1 MTGDHVGRWN
11 QSFLEEPRD
20 YRFGHHAGADE
31 GDAHVG
37 QGIRVGERVVLSR
50 VGEIGHVHPPLVA
63 LCHHCTEGSRT
74 ATHRRRP
81 RTTYVRKRVTVPN
94 RLAAETSPYLLQ
106 HAENPVDWYPWG
118 EEALARAREEDKPIL
133 VSVGYSACHWC
144 HVMEHES
151 FENEEIAATMNDLFV
166 NIKVDREERP
176 DLDSLYMSAVQS
188 MTGHGGWPLNV
199 FLTPDG
205 TPFYGGTYFLPDDRM
220 GMPGFPKVLEA
231 VSSAFQ
237 ERREEVEENAQ
248 QIRDLLRRATQAL
261 PKPGDLTP
269 EVLTEAAEQLAQS
282 FDARN
287 GGFGGAPK
295 FPQPAALEFLLRQ
308 DKRGGGQR
316 EAIMVQRTLDRMA
329 SGGIYDHIGGGFHR
343 YAVDAVWLV
352 PHFEKMLYDNAQLA
366 SAYLAG
372 FQAYGDDRYRR
383 VAEETL
389 DFVARELT
397 HPEGGFFA
405 TLDADTA
412 GHEGL
417 FYTWTSDELDEARGE
432 QDTPIATLWFN
443 VEPGGNFE
451 GRTVLATPRTPADVA
466 DRLGIAE
473 SVLIESLGRIKGR
486 LLEVREHRERPGRDE
501 KVITSW
507 NGLMLRAF
515 ADGSRILDRH
525 DSRDIAV
532 RNAEFVLEHLQR
544 DGRLLRSWKAGDARI
559 GGFLEDYA
567 FFIDGLLALYR
578 ATLEIR
584 WLDEAIRLADLV
596 VAEFSDPDGPGFYD
610 TNSSHETP
618 VARPRDLQDGAI
630 PSGNS
635 VAADVLLRLGA
646 MTGNDDYSGRASELL
661 RTMTSTMR
669 EHPLATGRYLGAA
682 DFYLGPVKEVALAG
696 ERDSSE
702 LQALLDAIYDRFE
715 PNVIAGYV
723 DPNRGDLTD
732 RLPFLQDR
740 PPRDGQATAYIC
752 EHFACLPPVH
762 EPDALMRQL
771 TEGTGISWRD
781 F

>member
-1 MTGDHVGRWN
+1 M
-11 QSFLEEPRD
+11 S
-20 YRFGHHAGADE
+20 
-31 GDAHVG
+31 
-37 QGIRVGERVVLSR
+37 
-50 VGEIGHVHPPLVA
+50 
-63 LCHHCTEGSRT
+63 
-74 ATHRRRP
+74 
-81 RTTYVRKRVTVPN
+81 N

-118 EEALARAREEDKPIL
+118 DEALAKARKEDKPIL

-151 FENEEIAATMNDLFV
+151 FENAEIAATMNDLFV

-205 TPFYGGTYFLPDDRM
+205 TPFYGGTYFPPDDRM

-231 VSSAFQ
+231 VASAFR

-248 QIRDLLRRATQAL
+248 QIRELLRRATKEL
-261 PKPGDLTP
+261 PKPDELTP
-269 EVLTEAAEQLAQS
+269 EVLAEASEQLGQS

-329 SGGIYDHIGGGFHR
+329 SGGIYDQIGGGFHR

-366 SAYLAG
+366 SVFLAG
-372 FQAYGDDRYRR
+372 YQAYDDDRYRQ

-389 DFVARELT
+389 DFVKRELT
-397 HPEGGFFA
+397 DPDGGFYA

-417 FYTWTSDELDEARGE
+417 FYTWTAAELDEVLGEDAAVAR
-432 QDTPIATLWFN
+432 LWFN
-443 VEPGGNFE
+443 VEPDGNFE
-451 GRTVLATPRTPADVA
+451 GRTVLATPRTAADVA
-466 DRLGIAE
+466 DRLGIIETALTE
-473 SVLIESLGRIKGR
+473 SVTRIKRR
-486 LLEVREHRERPGRDE
+486 LLEVREERERPGRDE
-501 KVITSW
+501 KVITGW

-515 ADGSRILDRH
+515 ADGSRILE
-525 DSRDIAV
+525 RDDFREVAV
-532 RNAEFVLEHLQR
+532 RNAEFVLKRLQR
-544 DGRLLRSWKAGDARI
+544 DGRLLRSWKDGDARI

-578 ATLEIR
+578 ATLDAR
-584 WLDEAIRLADLV
+584 WLDEAIRLAILM
-596 VAEFSDPDGPGFYD
+596 VAEFGDPDGPGFYD
-610 TNSSHETP
+610 TSSSHETP
-618 VARPRDLQDGAI
+618 VARPRDLHDGAT
-630 PSGNS
+630 PAGNS

-661 RTMTSTMR
+661 RTMASTMR
-669 EHPLATGRYLGAA
+669 EHPLATGRYLSAA

-696 ERDSSE
+696 DRDSPE
-702 LQALLDAIYDRFE
+702 LKALVDALYDGFQ

-723 DPNRGDLTD
+723 DQDRADLAE

-740 PPRDGQATAYIC
+740 PPREGRATAYVC

-762 EPDALMRQL
+762 DPEALLRQL
-771 TEGTGISWRD
+771 AEGTGISWRD

>member
-1 MTGDHVGRWN
+1 V
-11 QSFLEEPRD
+11 S
-20 YRFGHHAGADE
+20 
-31 GDAHVG
+31 
-37 QGIRVGERVVLSR
+37 
-50 VGEIGHVHPPLVA
+50 
-63 LCHHCTEGSRT
+63 
-74 ATHRRRP
+74 
-81 RTTYVRKRVTVPN
+81 N

-118 EEALARAREEDKPIL
+118 DEALAKAREEDKPIL

-151 FENEEIAATMNDLFV
+151 FENEAIAATMNDLFV

-176 DLDSLYMSAVQS
+176 DLDSLYMAAVQS

-205 TPFYGGTYFLPDDRM
+205 TPFYGGTYFPPDDRM

-231 VSSAFQ
+231 VASAFR
-237 ERREEVEENAQ
+237 ERRAEVEENAQ
-248 QIRDLLRRATQAL
+248 QIRELLRRATTEL
-261 PKPGDLTP
+261 PKPDDLTP
-269 EVLTEAAEQLAQS
+269 EILTAASEQLAQS

-329 SGGIYDHIGGGFHR
+329 SGGIYDQIGGGFHR

-366 SAYLAG
+366 SVYLAG
-372 FQAYGDDRYRR
+372 FQAYGNDRYRQA
-383 VAEETL
+383 AEETL

-397 HPEGGFFA
+397 DFRGGFYA

-417 FYTWTSDELDEARGE
+417 FYTWTGEELDETLSPEDAA
-432 QDTPIATLWFN
+432 IAKLWFN

-451 GRTVLATPRTPADVA
+451 GRTVLAAPRTAADVA
-466 DRLGIAE
+466 DRLGFTE
-473 SVLIESLGRIKGR
+473 SALIESLARIKRR
-486 LLEVREHRERPGRDE
+486 LLEVREARERPGRDE
-501 KVITSW
+501 KVITGW

-515 ADGSRILDRH
+515 ADGSRVLDR
-525 DSRDIAV
+525 DDFRAVAV
-532 RNAEFVLEHLQR
+532 RNAAFVLEHLQR
-544 DGRLLRSWKAGDARI
+544 DGRLLRSWKNGDARI

-578 ATLEIR
+578 ATLDSK
-584 WLDEAIRLADLV
+584 WLDEALRFADLMV
-596 VAEFSDPDGPGFYD
+596 VEFGDPDGPGFFD
-610 TNSSHETP
+610 TSSSHETP
-618 VARPRDLQDGAI
+618 VARPRDLHDGAT

-646 MTGNDDYSGRASELL
+646 MSGNDDYSSRASELL
-661 RTMTSTMR
+661 RTMASTMR
-669 EHPLATGRYLGAA
+669 EHPLATGRYLSAV

-696 ERDSSE
+696 DRESSE
-702 LQALLDAIYDRFE
+702 LQALLDALYDQFQ
-715 PNVIAGYV
+715 PNLIAGYV
-723 DPNRGDLTD
+723 DQERDD
-732 RLPFLQDR
+732 VAERLPFLQDR
-740 PPRDGQATAYIC
+740 PPREGRATAYVC
-752 EHFACLPPVH
+752 EHFACLAPVH
-762 EPDALMRQL
+762 DPDTLLRQL

>member
-1 MTGDHVGRWN
+1 M
-11 QSFLEEPRD
+11 S
-20 YRFGHHAGADE
+20 
-31 GDAHVG
+31 
-37 QGIRVGERVVLSR
+37 
-50 VGEIGHVHPPLVA
+50 
-63 LCHHCTEGSRT
+63 
-74 ATHRRRP
+74 
-81 RTTYVRKRVTVPN
+81 N

-106 HAENPVDWYPWG
+106 HADNPVDWYPWG
-118 EEALARAREEDKPIL
+118 DEALARAREEDKPIL

-151 FENEEIAATMNDLFV
+151 FENEDIAATMNDLFV

-176 DLDSLYMSAVQS
+176 DLDSLYMAAVQS

-205 TPFYGGTYFLPDDRM
+205 TPFYGGTYFPPDDRM

-231 VSSAFQ
+231 VASAFR

-248 QIRDLLRRATQAL
+248 QIRELLRRATTTL
-261 PKPGDLTP
+261 PKPDELTP
-269 EVLTEAAEQLAQS
+269 EILVEASEQLARS

-295 FPQPAALEFLLRQ
+295 FPQPAAVEFLLRQ

-329 SGGIYDHIGGGFHR
+329 SGGIYDQIGGGFHR

-366 SAYLAG
+366 SVYLAG
-372 FQAYGDDRYRR
+372 FQAYGDDRYRQ

-389 DFVARELT
+389 DFIARELT
-397 HPEGGFFA
+397 DPEGGFYA

-417 FYTWTSDELDEARGE
+417 FYTWTSEELDEALGAE
-432 QDTPIATLWFN
+432 DAAIAKLWFN
-443 VEPGGNFE
+443 VEPAGNFE
-451 GRTVLATPRTPADVA
+451 GRTVLAAPRTAADVA
-466 DRLGIAE
+466 DRLGMSETA
-473 SVLIESLGRIKGR
+473 LTESLAR
-486 LLEVREHRERPGRDE
+486 LKQRLREVREQRERPGRDE

-515 ADGSRILDRH
+515 ADGSRILH
-525 DSRDIAV
+525 RDDLRDVAV
-532 RNAEFVLEHLQR
+532 RNAGFVLEHLQR
-544 DGRLLRSWKAGDARI
+544 DGRLLRSWKNGDART

-578 ATLEIR
+578 ATLDSR
-584 WLDEAIRLADLV
+584 WLGEALRLADVML
-596 VAEFSDPDGPGFYD
+596 AEFGDPDGVGFYD
-610 TNSSHETP
+610 TSASHETP
-618 VARPRDLQDGAI
+618 VARPRDLHDGAT

-646 MTGNDDYSGRASELL
+646 MTGTEDYASRASDLL
-661 RTMTSTMR
+661 RTMASTMR
-669 EHPLATGRYLGAA
+669 EHPLATGRYLSAV

-696 ERDSSE
+696 DRESPE
-702 LQALLDAIYDRFE
+702 LQALLNALYDQFE
-715 PNVIAGYV
+715 PNLIAGYV
-723 DPNRGDLTD
+723 DQERGDLAE

-740 PPRDGQATAYIC
+740 PPREGRATAYVC

-762 EPDALMRQL
+762 EPDALLRQL